1 MDSARDLKH
10 LRKKKHLMKKNI
22 SIVVLTLFIS
32 LAMNGQDTIPRKY
45 ESPVKVGLVLSGGG
59 AKGFAH
65 IGVLKVIDSL
75 NLKIDYIA
83 GTSMGA
89 IVGSLYA
96 SGYSGKQLDSI
107 FRALNFDDVISDN
120 LPRAAKTFYERD
132 NSEKYAVTLPFTNF
146 KVNLPSALSR
156 GQNVFNLLSKLTL
169 HVTDVPD
176 FAKLPIPFFCVATNV
191 ETGKAIL
198 LDKGNLAQ
206 AVTASGAFPS
216 LFQPVIINDQVLIDG
231 GVINN
236 YPIDEL
242 KAKGMNVIIGVDV
255 QDGLATRKDLN
266 SAPSILLQINNY
278 KTISDM
284 IEKAENTDIYIKPD
298 ITDYTVV
305 SFSEGKKIIE
315 SGEKAALVE
324 VAELNQLPKYKTSR
338 EVALDLVS
346 KDSITIN
353 EVIIHGNDRYTRAYI
368 LGKLKLIENAKVSYA
383 DFNRG
388 VNNLVATNNFT
399 TFYYEFE
406 KTNRPDTFDLVATVK
421 ESNITSFLKFGLHYD
436 DLYKSAALVNFTKK
450 RALLDDDVVS
460 LDLILGDQVRY
471 NFEYYI
477 DKGFYWSIGLRSR
490 FNQFSRNVNPKLFL
504 SDYEQS
510 LEGLNKID
518 IELQDQTNQFYLQ
531 TLFRKDFAFSVGGE
545 HKRLKIKSETV
556 ISNAQDEQRFFEN
569 TDYLSVFGTLRFDTY
584 DNKYYPKDGVYFS
597 GDFHLYFHASHFNE
611 DFNEFSI
618 AKADIGYA
626 FGITN
631 KLSANIF
638 TQGGFKI
645 GDTNTQSLD
654 FALGGYGNNFINNF
668 SSFYGY
674 DYVSL
679 TGDSFVKGVL
689 SMDYEL
695 FKKHHVTIAANY
707 SNIGYGIFESGS
719 WFSWPDYSGYAL
731 GYGLE
736 TFLGP
741 LEVKYTYSPERKKS
755 MWFFNLGFWF

>member
-1 MDSARDLKH
+1 
-10 LRKKKHLMKKNI
+10 MKKLTYI
-22 SIVVLTLFIS
+22 IVLTLFIS
-32 LAMNGQDTIPRKY
+32 LSMNGQDSIPQK
-45 ESPVKVGLVLSGGG
+45 PQKTPKIGLVLSGGG

-75 NLKIDYIA
+75 GIKIDYIA

-89 IVGSLYA
+89 IIGSLYA

-107 FRALNFDDVISDN
+107 FSSLNFDDVINDN
-120 LPRAAKTFYERD
+120 LPRSAKTFYERD
-132 NSEKYAVTLPFTNF
+132 NSERYAVTLPFTNF
-146 KVNLPSALSR
+146 KLKLPSALSR

-169 HVTDVPD
+169 HVTDIPD
-176 FAKLPIPFFCVATNV
+176 FDKLPIPFFCVATDV
-191 ETGKAIL
+191 ETGKAII
-198 LDKGNLAQ
+198 LDHGNLAQ

-216 LFQPVIINDQVLIDG
+216 LFQPVIIDDRVLIDG

-242 KAKGMNVIIGVDV
+242 KAKGMDLIIGVDV
-255 QDGLATRKDLN
+255 QDGLAKREDLN

-278 KTISDM
+278 RTISDM
-284 IEKAENTDIYIKPD
+284 IKKVEKTDIYIKPD

-315 SGEKAALVE
+315 SGARATRIKLD
-324 VAELNQLPKYKTSR
+324 ELGQLPKYKSSR
-338 EVALDLVS
+338 GVEMDLTS
-346 KDSITIN
+346 KDSIAIN
-353 EVIIHGNDRYTRAYI
+353 EIKIYGNNRYTRAYI
-368 LGKLKLIENAKVSYA
+368 LGKLKLVEDTKVSYA
-383 DFNRG
+383 NFNEG

-399 TFYYEFE
+399 TFYFEFE
-406 KTNRPDTFDLVATVK
+406 KTDRPNVFNLLATLD
-421 ESNITSFLKFGLHYD
+421 ESNVTNFLKFGIHYD

-490 FNQFSRNVNPKLFL
+490 FNQFNRNVNVKLFL
-504 SDYEQS
+504 NDQEQS
-510 LEGLNKID
+510 LAGLNKIGVE
-518 IELQDQTNQFYLQ
+518 IEDQTNQIYIQ
-531 TLFRKDFAFSVGGE
+531 TMFAKDFALSLGGE

-556 ISNAQDEQRFFEN
+556 SANIPGGTRFFEN
-569 TDYLSVFGTLRFDTY
+569 TDYLSVFGTLRLDTY
-584 DNKYYPKDGVYFS
+584 DNKYYPKTGFYFS
-597 GDFHLYFHASHFNE
+597 GDFHLYLHASHFNK
-611 DFNEFSI
+611 DFNNFSI

-626 FGITN
+626 FGISD
-631 KLSANIF
+631 KLSTNIF

-645 GDTNTQSLD
+645 GDNNTQSLD

-668 SSFYGY
+668 ISFYGY
-674 DYVSL
+674 DYITL
-679 TGDSFVKGVL
+679 TGDSFVKTTL
-689 SMDYEL
+689 SLDYEL
-695 FKKHHVTIAANY
+695 FKKHHITVAANY
-707 SNIGYGIFESGS
+707 ANIGYGLFESGT
-719 WFSWPDYSGYAL
+719 WFSSPTYSGYAL

-741 LEVKYTYSPERKKS
+741 LEAKYTYSPELGES
-755 MWFFNLGFWF
+755 IWLFNLGFWF

>member
-1 MDSARDLKH
+1 
-10 LRKKKHLMKKNI
+10 
-22 SIVVLTLFIS
+22 
-32 LAMNGQDTIPRKY
+32 MNGQDTVSQIPQKT
-45 ESPVKVGLVLSGGG
+45 PKIGLVLSGGG

-75 NLKIDYIA
+75 DIKIDYIA

-89 IVGSLYA
+89 IIGSLYA

-107 FRALNFDDVISDN
+107 FRSLNFDDVISDN
-120 LPRAAKTFYERD
+120 LPRSAKTFYERD
-132 NSEKYAVTLPFTNF
+132 NSERYAVTLPFTNF
-146 KVNLPSALSR
+146 KLKLPSALSR

-169 HVTDVPD
+169 HVTDISD
-176 FAKLPIPFFCVATNV
+176 FDQLPIPFFCVATDV
-191 ETGKAIL
+191 ETGKAII
-198 LDKGNLAQ
+198 LDQGNLAQ

-216 LFQPVIINDQVLIDG
+216 LFQPVIIDDRVLIDG

-242 KAKGMNVIIGVDV
+242 KVKGMDVIIGVDV
-255 QDGLATRKDLN
+255 QDGLAKREDLN
-266 SAPSILLQINNY
+266 SAPAILLQINNY
-278 KTISDM
+278 RTISDM
-284 IEKAENTDIYIKPD
+284 IKKVEKTDIYIKPD

-315 SGEKAALVE
+315 SGARAALIKLD
-324 VAELNQLPKYKTSR
+324 ELKKLPKYKSSR
-338 EVALDLVS
+338 GVEMDLTS
-346 KDSITIN
+346 KDSIAIN
-353 EVIIHGNDRYTRAYI
+353 KVKIHGNNRYTRAYI
-368 LGKLKLIENAKVSYA
+368 LGKLKLVEDTKVSYA
-383 DFNRG
+383 NFNEG

-406 KTNRPDTFDLVATVK
+406 KTDRPNVFNLLATVD
-421 ESNITSFLKFGLHYD
+421 ESNVTNFLKFGLHYD

-490 FNQFSRNVNPKLFL
+490 FNQFNRNVNVKLFL
-504 SDYEQS
+504 NDQEQS
-510 LEGLNKID
+510 LTGLNKIGVE
-518 IELQDQTNQFYLQ
+518 IEDQTNQIYIQ
-531 TLFRKDFAFSVGGE
+531 TMFGKDFALSLGGE

-556 ISNAQDEQRFFEN
+556 AVSGPRGQRFFEN
-569 TDYLSVFGTLRFDTY
+569 TDYLSVFGTLRLDMY
-584 DNKYYPKDGVYFS
+584 DNKYYPKTGFYFN
-597 GDFHLYFHASHFNE
+597 GDFHLYLHASHFNE
-611 DFNEFSI
+611 DFNKFSI

-626 FGITN
+626 FGITD

-668 SSFYGY
+668 ISFYGY
-674 DYVSL
+674 DYITL
-679 TGDSFVKGVL
+679 TGDSFVKGTM
-689 SMDYEL
+689 SFDYEL
-695 FKKHHVTIAANY
+695 FKKHHITFAANY
-707 SNIGYGIFESGS
+707 ANIGYGLFKSGT
-719 WFSWPDYSGYAL
+719 WFSSPTYSGYAL

-741 LEVKYTYSPERKKS
+741 LEAKYTYSPELGES
-755 MWFFNLGFWF
+755 IWLFNLGFWF